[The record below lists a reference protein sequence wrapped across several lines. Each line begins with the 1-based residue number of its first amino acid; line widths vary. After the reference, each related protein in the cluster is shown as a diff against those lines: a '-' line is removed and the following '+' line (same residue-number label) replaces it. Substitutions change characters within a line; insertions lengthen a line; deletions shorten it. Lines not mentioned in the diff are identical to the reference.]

1 MKIEIKELIN
11 IEMTL
16 EILERLPDYR
26 VTKEKIE
33 HNQRDVLFGV
43 LCSMFVGNIEI
54 KDKHNWLKINFNEKY
69 FKRLIGKENEE
80 LNIPSYSTIR
90 RMIINIDS
98 TILEEMFRA
107 YFIPKVEFNE
117 KTQLAVDG
125 KTMNG
130 SGRKG
135 KYTVKRN
142 VGMLNVVETAS
153 KIVIAHR
160 ELGAKK
166 SEIPE
171 FQKVLEMEF
180 SDKPFLYTF
189 DALNT
194 QVESLNGIEAK
205 GKRYLAKVKG
215 NQKTLLKQVHQ
226 AFEEE
231 SAKEN
236 NTILE
241 EKDKRESIEGNKWV
255 KRETFV
261 LSSKN
266 DESLIDNSSFSH
278 IKSIIKQVKY
288 ISDNEGKIKVKEQ
301 YLIANFLE
309 SATYFKEG
317 IKDHWR
323 CETYHYYKDRLTKED
338 DCKIS
343 VNPFGLAIL
352 RSFVINCIQLH
363 LNKHKPD
370 NKSLNMS
377 GIFKSCGNN
386 PHFLGRLVT

>member
-1 MKIEIKELIN
+1 MKIEIKELID
-11 IEMTL
+11 IEKTL
-16 EILERLPDYR
+16 EILSKLPDYR
-26 VTKEKIE
+26 ITKEKIK

-54 KDKHNWLKINFNEKY
+54 RDKHNWLEVNFNESY

-80 LNIPSYSTIR
+80 LKVPSYSTVR
-90 RMIINIDS
+90 RMLINIDTS
-98 TILEEMFRA
+98 ILEAFFRG
-107 YFIPKVEFNE
+107 YFMPKVEFSE

-135 KYTVKRN
+135 QYSVKRN
-142 VGMLNVVETAS
+142 VGMLNVVETRS
-153 KIVIAHR
+153 KIIIAHR

-171 FQKVLEMEF
+171 FKEVLEMEF

-194 QVESLNGIEAK
+194 QVESLKGIESK

-215 NQKTLLKQVHQ
+215 NQKTLLKQVKK
-226 AFEEE
+226 AFQEE
-231 SAKEN
+231 SVKEVN
-236 NTILE
+236 NILE
-241 EKDKRESIEGNKWV
+241 KKDKRESIEGNKWV
-255 KRETFV
+255 KRETYT
-261 LSSKN
+261 LTSKDDN
-266 DESLIDNSSFSH
+266 ILINNSSFSH
-278 IKSIIKQVKY
+278 IKAIIKQVKY
-288 ISDNEGKIKVKEQ
+288 ISDKKGKTKIKEQ
-301 YLIANFLE
+301 YLIANFSE
-309 SATYFKEG
+309 SPSYFQES

-377 GIFKSCGNN
+377 GIFKSCANN
-386 PHFLGRLVT
+386 PFFLGRFVT

>member
-1 MKIEIKELIN
+1 
-11 IEMTL
+11 
-16 EILERLPDYR
+16 
-26 VTKEKIE
+26 
-33 HNQRDVLFGV
+33 
-43 LCSMFVGNIEI
+43 MFVGNIEI
-54 KDKHNWLKINFNEKY
+54 RDKHNWLELNYNEKY
-69 FKRLIGKENEE
+69 FKRLIGRENEE
-80 LNIPSYSTIR
+80 LKIPSYSTVR
-90 RMIINIDS
+90 RMIINIDTS
-98 TILEEMFRA
+98 ILEEMFRG

-130 SGRKG
+130 SGRNG
-135 KYTVKRN
+135 QYTVKRN
-142 VGMLNVVETAS
+142 VGMLNVVETTS
-153 KIVIAHR
+153 KIIIAHR

-171 FQKVLEMEF
+171 FQEVLEMKF

-194 QVESLNGIEAK
+194 QVESLNGIENK

-215 NQKTLLKQVHQ
+215 NQKTLLKQVKEV
-226 AFEEE
+226 FKEE
-231 SAKEN
+231 SAKAVNNIVEN
-236 NTILE
+236 
-241 EKDKRESIEGNKWV
+241 KDKTGSIEGNKWV

-261 LSSKN
+261 LTSKSDN
-266 DESLIDNSSFSH
+266 PMIDNSSFSH

-288 ISDNEGKIKVKEQ
+288 ISDKEGKTKVKEQ

-309 SATYFKEG
+309 DATYFKEG

-377 GIFKSCGNN
+377 GIFKSCANS
-386 PHFLGRLVT
+386 PFFLGRLVT

>member
-1 MKIEIKELIN
+1 MKIEIKELID

-16 EILERLPDYR
+16 EILKKLPDYR

-54 KDKHNWLKINFNEKY
+54 RDKHNWLEVNFNEGY
-69 FKRLIGKENEE
+69 FKKLIGKEKEE
-80 LNIPSYSTIR
+80 LKVPSYSTVR

-98 TILEEMFRA
+98 TILEEMFRS
-107 YFIPKVEFNE
+107 YFLPKVEFNE
-117 KTQLAVDG
+117 HTQLAVDG
-125 KTMNG
+125 KTMNA
-130 SGRKG
+130 SGRNG

-142 VGMLNVVETAS
+142 VGMLNIVETAS
-153 KIVIAHR
+153 KIIIAHR
-160 ELGAKK
+160 QLGAKK
-166 SEIPE
+166 SEIPA
-171 FQKVLEMEF
+171 FQEVLEMEF
-180 SDKPFLYTF
+180 SDVPFLYTF

-215 NQKTLLKQVHQ
+215 NQKILLKQVSET
-226 AFEEE
+226 FEEE
-231 SAKEN
+231 YVKEEH
-236 NTILE
+236 TVLE
-241 EKDKRESIEGNKWV
+241 EKDKRESMEGNKWV
-255 KRETFV
+255 KRETYV
-261 LSSKN
+261 LSVKSDKL
-266 DESLIDNSSFSH
+266 LIDNSSFSH

-288 ISDNEGKIKVKEQ
+288 INDMKGKTKVKKQ
-301 YLIANFLE
+301 YLIANFIE
-309 SATYFKEG
+309 SPSYFKEG

-386 PHFLGRLVT
+386 PDFLGRLVT

>member
-1 MKIEIKELIN
+1 MKIDIKELID
-11 IEMTL
+11 IKMTL
-16 EILERLPDYR
+16 EILEKLPDYR

-33 HNQRDVLFGV
+33 YNQRDVLFGV
-43 LCSMFVGNIEI
+43 LCSMFLGNIEI
-54 KDKHNWLKINFNEKY
+54 RDKHNWLEVNFNENY
-69 FKRLIGKENEE
+69 FKKLIGKENEE
-80 LNIPSYSTIR
+80 LKIPSYSTVR

-98 TILEEMFRA
+98 SILEEMFRG
-107 YFIPKVEFNE
+107 YFIPKIEFNE

-130 SGRKG
+130 SGRNG
-135 KYTVKRN
+135 KYMVKRN
-142 VGMLNVVETAS
+142 VGMLNVVEIS
-153 KIVIAHR
+153 SRIVIAHR

-171 FQKVLEMEF
+171 FKEVLEMEF

-194 QVESLNGIEAK
+194 QVESLNGIENK

-215 NQKTLLKQVHQ
+215 NQKTLFKQV
-226 AFEEE
+226 FETFEKE
-231 SAKEN
+231 YAKEN
-236 NTILE
+236 NTIVE

-255 KRETFV
+255 KRETYI
-261 LSSKN
+261 LSA
-266 DESLIDNSSFSH
+266 ESDKLLIDNSSFSH

-288 ISDNEGKIKVKEQ
+288 ISDNQGKIKVKEQ
-301 YLIANFLE
+301 YLIANFIE
-309 SATYFKEG
+309 SPSYFQEG

-377 GIFKSCGNN
+377 SIFKSCANN
-386 PHFLGRLVT
+386 PFFLGRFVT

>member
-1 MKIEIKELIN
+1 MKIEIKELID
-11 IEMTL
+11 IEKTL
-16 EILERLPDYR
+16 EILSKLPDYR
-26 VTKEKIE
+26 VTKEKIK

-54 KDKHNWLKINFNEKY
+54 RDKHNWLEVNFNEGY
-69 FKRLIGKENEE
+69 FKKLIGKENKE
-80 LNIPSYSTIR
+80 LKVPSYSTVR
-90 RMIINIDS
+90 RMLINIDTS
-98 TILEEMFRA
+98 ILEEMFRD
-107 YFIPKVEFNE
+107 YFIPKIEFKE

-125 KTMNG
+125 KMMNG
-130 SGRKG
+130 SGRNG
-135 KYTVKRN
+135 KYTFKRN
-142 VGMLNVVETAS
+142 VGMLNVVETTS
-153 KIVIAHR
+153 KIIIAHR

-171 FQKVLEMEF
+171 FKEVLEMNF

-194 QVESLNGIEAK
+194 QVDSLNGIEDK

-215 NQKTLLKQVHQ
+215 NQKTLLKQVKET
-226 AFEEE
+226 FEVE
-231 SAKEN
+231 SEKEVN
-236 NTILE
+236 NIIE
-241 EKDKRESIEGNKWV
+241 SKDKTGSNEGNKWV

-261 LSSKN
+261 LSSKS
-266 DESLIDNSSFSH
+266 DYSIIDNSSFSH

-288 ISDNEGKIKVKEQ
+288 ISDNEGKTKVKEQ
-301 YLIANFLE
+301 YLIANFSE
-309 SATYFKEG
+309 DAIYFKEG

-377 GIFKSCGNN
+377 GIFKSCANN
-386 PHFLGRLVT
+386 PFFLGKFVT